1 MADPNRVTFE
11 WQRRAPGRLTA
22 ALRAFGLAALRQL
35 GRDGVEVG
43 VLVTDDA
50 TVRTLNRRWRG
61 KDTPTDVLSFPCGD
75 RMPEG
80 RVYLGDVA
88 ISLETAARQ
97 AAERGVPVARELETL
112 LLHALVHLCGYDH
125 ETDGGEM
132 EALERRLRRE
142 LLR

>member
-11 WQRRAPGRLTA
+11 WQRRASGRLTPA
-22 ALRAFGLAALRQL
+22 FRALGLAALRQL

-75 RMPEG
+75 RLPEG
-80 RVYLGDVA
+80 LVYLGDVA

-112 LLHALVHLCGYDH
+112 LLHALVHLCGHDH
-125 ETDGGEM
+125 ETDHGEM
-132 EALERRLRRE
+132 EAIERRLRQE
-142 LLR
+142 LLQ

>member
-1 MADPNRVTFE
+1 
-11 WQRRAPGRLTA
+11 
-22 ALRAFGLAALRQL
+22 
-35 GRDGVEVG
+35 
-43 VLVTDDA
+43 
-50 TVRTLNRRWRG
+50 
-61 KDTPTDVLSFPCGD
+61 
-75 RMPEG
+75 MPEG

-125 ETDGGEM
+125 ETDHGEM

-142 LLR
+142 LLQ

>member
-1 MADPNRVTFE
+1 MAESNRITFE
-11 WQRRAPGRLTA
+11 WQRRVPGRATA
-22 ALRAFGLAALRQL
+22 PLRALALAALRQL
-35 GRDGVEVG
+35 GKDGVEVG

-61 KDTPTDVLSFPCGD
+61 KDRPTDVLSFPCGD
-75 RMPEG
+75 RLPEG

-97 AAERGVPVARELETL
+97 AAERGIPLVLELEML

-125 ETDGGEM
+125 ETDHGEM
-132 EALERRLRRE
+132 EALERHLRQE
-142 LLR
+142 LLP